1 MRLSNRV
8 DTSKPR
14 DWEITMKSFQ
24 QYRIDYLE
32 RGHICLWPE
41 GSQEVKHLSWKQ
53 GWGKYKFSPVVLV
66 FAVTI
71 ACRDISIIQWV
82 WGMCFERAPVAQW
95 SYEIEGKH
103 CESKTLKVHN
113 YLKRMLTAALALRY
127 LFWISC
133 CGRLPVLIRK
143 HQLQLLEIQKSLLT
157 IMLKVTESVRDLFW
171 KRCCGKVTSPCI
183 KSWPLAAPASKQQ
196 QQWKTESY

>member
-53 GWGKYKFSPVVLV
+53 GWGKYKFSPVALV

-71 ACRDISIIQWV
+71 AY
-82 WGMCFERAPVAQW
+82 PV
-95 SYEIEGKH
+95 
-103 CESKTLKVHN
+103 
-113 YLKRMLTAALALRY
+113 
-127 LFWISC
+127 
-133 CGRLPVLIRK
+133 
-143 HQLQLLEIQKSLLT
+143 
-157 IMLKVTESVRDLFW
+157 SVRDVFW
-171 KRCCGKVTSPCI
+171 KQSMKAENLNWNPWWSSCRRTGAKLVLMCEMRGRPWNCPRCTLHPTIIRPPVTTTSTIEKVCFRYLCLSCLHLLDGRKCFFNI
-183 KSWPLAAPASKQQ
+183 WSKC
-196 QQWKTESY
+196 SC

>member
-8 DTSKPR
+8 DTSTPR

-32 RGHICLWPE
+32 RLVRGHICLWPE

-71 ACRDISIIQWV
+71 TCRDISSEGEGCVLKELLWHSGHMRSRVNTAKAKRLKFTTIWKECWQQHWLWDI
-82 WGMCFERAPVAQW
+82 CFELAVVVDCQC
-95 SYEIEGKH
+95 SYE
-103 CESKTLKVHN
+103 S
-113 YLKRMLTAALALRY
+113 
-127 LFWISC
+127 ISC
-133 CGRLPVLIRK
+133 RCSK
-143 HQLQLLEIQKSLLT
+143 FK
-157 IMLKVTESVRDLFW
+157 KAFW
-171 KRCCGKVTSPCI
+171 RWC
-183 KSWPLAAPASKQQ
+183 
-196 QQWKTESY
+196 WK